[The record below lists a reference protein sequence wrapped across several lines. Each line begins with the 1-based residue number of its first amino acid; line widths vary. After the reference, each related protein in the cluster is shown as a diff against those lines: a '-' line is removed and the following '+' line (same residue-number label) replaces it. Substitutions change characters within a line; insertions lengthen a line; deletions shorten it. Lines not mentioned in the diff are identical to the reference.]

1 MARQDVSTETTPVWI
16 DREKG
21 HLIVDRTFDAP
32 RDLVWAAF
40 TEPERM
46 AKWWGPRGWD
56 TTNKTMDVRPG
67 GIWHYCMAGPDGME
81 SWGKAEYKEITP
93 KDRIVYVD
101 WFSDAD
107 GNANEQM
114 PSVLTTFEFQEVEL
128 KKTRVYATAEYATVE
143 ALEQV
148 TAMGMVQGLSESLDK
163 LAEHLAG

>member
-1 MARQDVSTETTPVWI
+1 MAREDVSTETTPVWI
-16 DREKG
+16 DRDTR

-56 TTNKTMDVRPG
+56 TTNREMDVRPG
-67 GIWHYCMAGPDGME
+67 GVWHYCMTGPDGME

-101 WFSDAD
+101 WFSDAE
-107 GNANEQM
+107 GNNNEQM
-114 PSVLTTFEFQEVEL
+114 PSVLTTFEFHDL
-128 KKTRVYATAEYATVE
+128 GAKTRVFATAEYAAVE

-148 TAMGMVQGLSESLDK
+148 IAMGMVQGLSESLDK
-163 LAEHLAG
+163 LAELLAA